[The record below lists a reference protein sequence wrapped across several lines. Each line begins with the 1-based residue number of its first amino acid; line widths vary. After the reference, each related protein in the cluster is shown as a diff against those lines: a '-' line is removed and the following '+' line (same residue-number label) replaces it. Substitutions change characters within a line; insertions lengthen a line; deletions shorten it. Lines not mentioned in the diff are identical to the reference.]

1 MKENDFT
8 TDLSLPSSLKK
19 SLVFTKKPGS
29 RTSFSKKCF
38 HVISAGYGTI
48 APRTT
53 LGRVVTLAYALL
65 GIPLTLIYLSSTG
78 GVLARVARGVFS
90 R

>member
-1 MKENDFT
+1 MRFTCSVFKVSNDLF
-8 TDLSLPSSLKK
+8 
-19 SLVFTKKPGS
+19 
-29 RTSFSKKCF
+29 FSILG
-38 HVISAGYGTI
+38 HGNI

-53 LGRVVTLAYALL
+53 LGRIVTLAYAVL
-65 GIPLTLIYLSSTG
+65 GIPLTLVYLSSTG

>member
-1 MKENDFT
+1 MRKFIRKFKNSLFSAFT
-8 TDLSLPSSLKK
+8 
-19 SLVFTKKPGS
+19 VFH
-29 RTSFSKKCF
+29 FS
-38 HVISAGYGTI
+38 GYGTI

>member
-1 MKENDFT
+1 M
-8 TDLSLPSSLKK
+8 LHK
-19 SLVFTKKPGS
+19 SYIHICPIVRILYLFCLYS
-29 RTSFSKKCF
+29 
-38 HVISAGYGTI
+38 IGYGNI

-53 LGRVVTLAYALL
+53 LGRIVTMVYAIL

-78 GVLARVARGVFS
+78 SVLARVARGVFS

>member
-1 MKENDFT
+1 M
-8 TDLSLPSSLKK
+8 LYSYIIL
-19 SLVFTKKPGS
+19 
-29 RTSFSKKCF
+29 F
-38 HVISAGYGTI
+38 HLLLNKTIGYGNI

-53 LGRVVTLAYALL
+53 LGRIVTMVYAIF